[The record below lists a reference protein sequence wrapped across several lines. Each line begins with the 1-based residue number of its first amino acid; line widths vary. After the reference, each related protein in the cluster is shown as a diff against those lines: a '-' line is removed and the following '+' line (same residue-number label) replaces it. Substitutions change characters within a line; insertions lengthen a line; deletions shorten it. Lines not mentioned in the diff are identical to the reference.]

1 MKQENVK
8 RKKTNARNSNVCNVI
23 DLTEFFEEINLYM
36 KGVKYRDMDVF
47 EICKKHLAMLS
58 EDRAEEIGCNFLLT
72 RIERY
77 EN

>member
-8 RKKTNARNSNVCNVI
+8 RKKSNARDSDVCNVI
-23 DLTEFFEEINLYM
+23 DLTEFFEAINSYM
-36 KGVKYRDMDVF
+36 KGVKYREMEIF
-47 EICKKHLAMLS
+47 EICKKHLTMLS
-58 EDRAEEIGCNFLLT
+58 EDRIEELACNFLLT